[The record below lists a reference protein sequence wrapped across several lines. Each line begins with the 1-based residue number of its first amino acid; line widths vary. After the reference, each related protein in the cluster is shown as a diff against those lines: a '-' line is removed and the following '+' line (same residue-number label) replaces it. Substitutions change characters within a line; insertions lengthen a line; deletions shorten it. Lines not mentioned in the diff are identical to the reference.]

1 MVSLRAKLK
10 NGNYLTVQTTGEC
23 VSFNQKLEHCEDW
36 RDVELDYL
44 LTSNQFWTHSL
55 IEQLVE
61 EGFIKDFDD
70 LIRQLDEKD
79 TSMIWC
85 NSTESP
91 ICMVFRETV
100 LGETIDWYS
109 WCMYVAGY
117 SSYEDAY
124 GKFEVEKRY

>member
-23 VSFNQKLEHCEDW
+23 VGFNKKPEDCEDW
-36 RDVELDYL
+36 SDRDLDYL
-44 LTSNQFWTHSL
+44 LDDTQFWTHSL

-61 EGFIKDFDD
+61 EGFIKDFND

-85 NSTESP
+85 NSPESP

-100 LGETIDWYS
+100 LGETINWYS
-109 WCMYVAGY
+109 WCMYVGGG

-124 GKFEVEKRY
+124 GKYEKWKK